1 MAKVGVIRM
10 VHRRLGLV
18 LGPALLLWFL
28 SGAVLLWMPYPSL
41 TEGEWFSSAGE
52 LPTRECCVSFTS
64 LVEKLERPDG
74 IESLRLRLVG
84 DRPVVVAQSLN
95 GLLTAFS
102 ADSGD
107 LLAPFTQEGIERIV
121 QPFSGGRVIDAVE
134 LIDHDVWTVHQRFD
148 PYRPLWKVQL
158 SGERRAVLY
167 VSSVTGD
174 VVQDTT
180 AEERRWNLIGAVI
193 HWWYWPWLRRHWEW
207 WDQVVWWVS
216 GIGTIMVGAGGLL
229 LGWEWAKQGWSGL
242 FMGRWRVHRVL
253 GVSAGISVCCWM
265 ASGWLSMDHG
275 RWFSDGKVNAE
286 DRERFMGGRLT
297 VRDVE
302 TMPDFSRMMV
312 AGTVKEIRLTKL
324 AGVVHV
330 IARTSPVT
338 QVVLTVPSQADA
350 PSDAV
355 SDEMVTAAARSLLG
369 DDAPT
374 ISTRGGNA
382 SPRCSATDNDT
393 ELPFLQVETR
403 GHESR
408 GVLVDGRIGAAMERL
423 DSSRRLYHQLFE
435 SLHRWD
441 VSWFSQ
447 HCDLRRMLMSLWC
460 VCGAGLAG
468 SGIWLGLRRPHAKVL
483 LR

>member
-1 MAKVGVIRM
+1 ML
-10 VHRRLGLV
+10 HRRLGLV
-18 LGPALLLWFL
+18 VGPAVLLWFL
-28 SGAVLLWMPYPSL
+28 SGVVLLWVPYPSL
-41 TEGEWFSSAGE
+41 TEGEWFSTAGA
-52 LPTRECCVSFTS
+52 LSTRECCVSFTS

-74 IESLRLRLVG
+74 IESLRLRMVG
-84 DRPVVVAQSLN
+84 DRAVVVAQGLDGSLA
-95 GLLTAFS
+95 AFS

-107 LLAPFTQEGIERIV
+107 LLAPFAQKGIERIV
-121 QPFSGGRVIDAVE
+121 QPFAGGRTIDAVE
-134 LIDHDVWTVHQRFD
+134 LIEHDVWTVHQRFD

-180 AEERRWNLIGAVI
+180 AEERRWNLVGAVI

-216 GIGTIMVGAGGLL
+216 GIGMVMVGAGGLL
-229 LGWEWAKQGWSGL
+229 LGWEWATQGWSGL
-242 FMGRWRVHRVL
+242 FTGRWKVHQVL
-253 GVSAGISVCCWM
+253 GVIAGIAACCWM

-275 RWFSDGKVNAE
+275 RWFSDGKVTAE

-302 TMPDFSRMMV
+302 AMPDFSTMMV
-312 AGTVKEIRLTKL
+312 NEPVKEIRLTKL
-324 AGVVHV
+324 AGVVQV
-330 IARTSPVT
+330 IARMSPAKQT
-338 QVVLTVPSQADA
+338 VLAAPSQTDA

-355 SDEMVTAAARSLLG
+355 SDEVVTAAARSLLG
-369 DDAPT
+369 DDALT
-374 ISTRGGNA
+374 ISKRGGNA
-382 SPRCSATDNDT
+382 SLRCSSTDNDV
-393 ELPFLQVETR
+393 ESPFLQVETS

-408 GVLVDGRIGAAMERL
+408 GVLVDGRIGAAMERV

-441 VSWFSQ
+441 VPWLSP
-447 HCDLRRMLMSLWC
+447 HCELRRMLMALWC

-468 SGIWLGLRRPHAKVL
+468 SGIWVGLRRPHGKAL